1 MLLTLRYLSQ
11 RGQFFINA
19 LPHGVKLPVKAI
31 QLHQF
36 GLTAHFFDTLA
47 LQHHDR
53 IGVVDGRKAGLR
65 RIILT
70 FCLRSIST
78 KCMAEKAVAS
88 CERLAEIMETEVA
101 TMLRTS
107 AVTDADYLAKLS
119 ALRDHLDDLLVRDG
133 FYMLA
138 TPSLKEKNP
147 PLARMTDFCDM
158 D

>member
-1 MLLTLRYLSQ
+1 M
-11 RGQFFINA
+11 
-19 LPHGVKLPVKAI
+19 
-31 QLHQF
+31 
-36 GLTAHFFDTLA
+36 
-47 LQHHDR
+47 
-53 IGVVDGRKAGLR
+53 
-65 RIILT
+65 
-70 FCLRSIST
+70 
-78 KCMAEKAVAS
+78 AS